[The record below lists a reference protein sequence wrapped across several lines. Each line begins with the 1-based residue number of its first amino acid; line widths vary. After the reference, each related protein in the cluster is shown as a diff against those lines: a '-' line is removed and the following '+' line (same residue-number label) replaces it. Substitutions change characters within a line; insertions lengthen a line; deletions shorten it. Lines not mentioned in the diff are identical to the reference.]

1 MMAMATDAL
10 TTNMVVFDSRITP
23 PAAGGGGTCTVEV
36 LVDPRTL
43 STEPLGGGKQQ
54 LSVNFYAAAFTPDG
68 KVVADKSSK
77 IEAPLSAEQYAKL
90 QQGGLPFQAQLEL
103 KPGNYSVRVAIRDN
117 RTGYFGT
124 LEAPISLK

>member
-1 MMAMATDAL
+1 MMAMGTEGL
-10 TTNMVVFDSRITP
+10 STNMVVFDSRVTP
-23 PAAGGGGTCTVEV
+23 PAAGGGPCTVEV

-43 STEPLGGGKQQ
+43 STESLGGGKQQ

-68 KVVADKSSK
+68 KVFAHKESK

-90 QQGGLPFQAQLEL
+90 QQGGLPFQAQLDL
-103 KPGNYSVRVAIRDN
+103 KPGTYSLRVAIRDN

-124 LEAPISLK
+124 LEAPLSLK